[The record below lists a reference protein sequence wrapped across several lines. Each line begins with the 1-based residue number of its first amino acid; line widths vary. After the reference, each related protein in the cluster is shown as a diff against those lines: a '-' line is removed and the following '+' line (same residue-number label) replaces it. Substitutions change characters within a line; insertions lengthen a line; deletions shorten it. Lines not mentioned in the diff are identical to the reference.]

1 MNLREKL
8 LAARRR
14 ERLFASTKVTA
25 ETFKVPFTAT
35 LGKMLLKLGANELGK
50 YGRSQT
56 GDALCAILPLSA
68 NAAYSR
74 IKGAL
79 DKMGYQSDD
88 YLEKHTIHP
97 NEAYDDVII
106 VTDLF
111 FYEGEEDPI
120 LFLTITEY
128 TPKTSVVT
136 FMVDIA

>member
-1 MNLREKL
+1 MNLHEKL

-14 ERLFASTKVTA
+14 ERLFASTKVIA
-25 ETFKVPFTAT
+25 GTFKVPFTAT
-35 LGKMLLKLGANELGK
+35 LAKMLSKLGANELGN
-50 YGRSQT
+50 GRSQT

-97 NEAYDDVII
+97 NEAYEDVII